1 MANEQDILAKLRA
14 LSNVSSSTPQQSL
27 RPTLPGRASMGSTSL
42 SERLPVPAQQR
53 FSPAVGRAQAKLNT
67 YTRNSAS
74 EFPSLS
80 ERLKLI
86 KGGQVQ
92 QSNGLGGIGGAIL
105 NNPITKTALGALSV
119 IDTPRRAV
127 ISGLREATD
136 YFDTDPNTKAS
147 FGDFLNQTADT
158 EYGFGTAFPMEGALG
173 RVVGFIGDV
182 AFDPL
187 TYATLG
193 STVAKKA
200 VVKGALD
207 ASGKPMLL
215 REALGGVKN
224 VAGRE
229 GAIALSGLAERM
241 GASPKL
247 VQAIARDGKRAFRR
261 LDAGYADEGIK
272 LAESM
277 GLQKN
282 GIYYLGSRI
291 KVPFSGV
298 IADGIES
305 GLVGA
310 RLGVLKHVPGAT
322 RFQELIT
329 PRGTSS
335 TKELKVARAALRRGE
350 GSAERASLLVRSEA
364 MHFAERANANI
375 AADVY
380 AKGVKVLMEDNDV
393 INAGADIYKFLDSPK
408 TAWTRPMTPAEKLA
422 YDKYKPFWENLHKD
436 VEDAI
441 RQVEPNFILGKQD
454 NYFPHVRTEAAE
466 RLAEDVS
473 ARGEQIRQYLKYD
486 PTDPAGSF
494 RSRQLKL
501 KDEWFGHELTQ
512 EDIDKG
518 IDQLNYLA
526 KNPKV
531 VDGVP
536 VAEAMTEDFF
546 ETDVM
551 SVLKK
556 YGDHYSSQIGLAY
569 ALQKGLE
576 LDVMRQGKIGAE
588 LTDTFVDS
596 VDTAVKSTK
605 KGVKKSGDKV
615 RGIAKDLIVGAQNAL
630 QDVLDTSV
638 NARLVAAQNLDSTI
652 PYVSNTVDALRTSV
666 TNLIE
671 ARSARTQAVKAFE
684 DMFLEK
690 NIIVDSVI
698 HEANAVDVQLEKT
711 IKTIQ
716 GLISSIETVA
726 PGTKTVVFE
735 GKERTVAS
743 TLKMLEKRAK
753 TLGEKMN
760 SFDSTF
766 EHMDSMVDT
775 VELIIGSNIQ
785 DVASTGDNMF
795 DRLLSI
801 TNSPDSRLA
810 GVPGARK
817 TSSNRGGL
825 TERFMSEIFSDEAK
839 YPEFARVRKIINPTN
854 DRSMSPRVLSKIFLE
869 DVTDKEGNV
878 LVRGIKN
885 RIYSGITTGK
895 NQDELRQSALWL
907 IARDYKMHSI
917 RGNTGELT
925 LDAATLSRH
934 DNLIALM
941 EESDVAQRIM
951 NARAANTRSG
961 VRDVGLGGKPLTKSE
976 ELKSKLYNTAA
987 RYVDKQQELADNVK
1001 MLESAYERVAEGAT
1015 PTPTQQFYI
1024 EAAQEIVDNNK
1035 IELEKIGKTIPYAER
1050 NVADKLGQTNGLID
1064 QNLRLANAV
1073 SEYYL
1078 HRETSIQVGRISELL
1093 AFTGFEPTPELYKT
1107 ILGRIANDER
1117 VGLGRFVS
1125 RFTEAEQVLVSL
1137 RASLDGSP
1145 NKSLLLK
1152 EKLSKIFEEI
1162 QPPAPGANA
1171 AEIEAHRVATNNQ
1184 QLIREFMPELEA
1196 VWGKARGT
1204 RTSRQFYNDSR
1215 APQFGEEL
1223 AAVAKDLGVKDE
1235 VTRGITRNAH
1245 PVYSPDG
1252 PLLSA
1257 DGQAIDYSELSG
1269 MSVTRGSEAYQNSQI
1284 DALQGNVEK
1293 LLKMVESMEDARV
1306 SGGPVKA
1313 AKEAEE
1319 RIAARERA
1327 KIKEEYD
1334 VAVRTIEDQ
1343 FDPNRTQ
1350 ILQGPGLPKNILS
1363 PEDAADR
1370 KRFLQLAELEYKKK
1384 LRAQQKDF
1392 AIQQQNAEVETVVN
1406 SSLSQPIGEL
1416 LPKGLQLKPVTKA
1429 ELRSPRIKKLRETY
1443 ETIMSDIAKNQD
1455 AAKAVKRRVASTQGK
1470 QSANVLVKG
1479 VVGPGEHNGLAAMI
1493 SDSLTGGN
1501 RQVDALFAELLGG
1514 EKAIISPNQTVG
1526 PKTAVRSTKQIL
1538 ESDSYFGKTKYR
1550 IGKRMNNLAI
1560 LSNDPTISSKALLEG
1575 VPGSYNLR
1583 GTWDAGSWAY
1593 NADLHGASGLADSL
1607 EEHANMLVNKANEIE
1622 RRSVRT
1628 AQLVKQK
1635 DSPTSPALKAIDSA
1649 TSEGAVELAVRRA
1662 NIRSAART
1670 AKRTVEP
1677 AIKRLKKMQ
1686 SQPMFARA
1694 IHHEAEQKF
1703 ALELAKVS
1711 DDYAVRSGLF
1721 TPLEWLSLWNDGAY
1735 KIKPSEE
1742 YLFGDIRG
1750 YITNQIDILR
1760 KERAVT
1766 FRQGRPV
1773 KGIDNRI
1780 AAFERGLSGE
1790 FNLDEFKDAA
1800 YTKFRTYFNQ
1810 FGDSP
1815 NKYFMN
1821 DWSTNVNKVVGS
1833 SDFALEHS
1841 AYGFMAGEQT
1851 ASVRSKL
1858 LVDRFDATPESAYLR
1873 AIDSEKEKIS
1883 DAMIQHM
1890 LRQPDAVSREK
1901 VSAEYLR
1908 RSRGVRTPESIFDA
1922 TETAR
1927 ESVRQTFVGVERLG
1941 QAPPPRY
1948 VSAEA
1953 RGIYREAEEL
1963 RAQGARIRSKH
1974 IQELEE
1980 SIGLSD
1986 RRQMEASAEMA
1997 QISKDIES
2005 MLVSAGVKV
2014 KPNQKP
2020 LKLAA
2025 QAERTAAGLRPMA
2038 SAYEGID
2045 SVIEKN
2051 IRKKVIKELGYEPGQ
2066 FAGRNEKEI
2075 KNFLRNNKRIQKLI
2089 RGKQVTANRSSLESF
2104 FETRMQQE
2112 VTSFR
2117 NAQPRVGA
2125 NNFVV
2130 NPQLRAEALA
2140 VRAGATAADSARM
2153 QELIGQIVELKFSE
2167 NYKEMSGMNIFDDL
2181 FKSTINDQIS
2191 LSRNLALQQI
2201 ELGRQLVQAQD
2212 AVFNIKTSRA
2222 FKTTNI
2228 NLGKA
2233 EQAVANAED
2242 AFTTATL
2249 YDDWGPQNIE
2259 LIKLNVAQMEQLI
2272 KRGDVVSKGSPG
2284 ITTGIKKGAVASDW
2298 MEEVETF
2305 IEESRYQINQMSGGK
2320 VSSTPAINRVE
2331 ASYLKAKK
2339 QYLDATVNMDIAMQ
2353 EALQADWVKGLTG
2366 TQLGGLPGQPG
2377 FGPSAMQM
2385 TVTFD
2390 EGFVQLS
2397 KFYPNIGVRKEVADI
2412 FQNVHRVGDPVVAEQ
2427 LQKYIGRYTR
2437 FFKAYATLSP
2447 GFHVRN
2453 AISNAFMLFAAGG
2466 NPAQMAKGLD
2476 LSKRWIEA
2484 SKNNINVDDWIKSLP
2499 QSEQLIARGTIEA
2512 AAASGGGQINDFLSE
2527 VTPFGTK
2534 FMKEKGRWIEQHS
2547 RFVLAYDGIAS
2558 GMTPQQASA
2567 RVKRYL
2573 IDYQDISSLD
2583 SVMRQIVPFWM
2594 WTSRNFPMQLQNMWT
2609 NPRSYQIFN
2618 SIKRNMSDDQEGD
2631 IVPEWMVKA
2640 GAFKLPFGT
2649 DLYATPDIGFN
2660 RLGQQLEEF
2669 VTPSKY
2675 MANVN
2680 PLLRVPLELM
2690 NDKQYFSGKQFSKN
2704 PVEVSGGSSEFLQPL
2719 LQLLGYGQTTED
2731 GRKFVSDKA
2740 YYGLTSLLPTLG
2752 QAERLI
2758 PSKTS
2763 AAGGVPWNALLG
2775 LAGAPVKQ
2783 NTESYML
2790 GELARRKSLAQAE
2803 VSKEKALKGE

>member
-1 MANEQDILAKLRA
+1 MAIEQDILAKLRA

-53 FSPAVGRAQAKLNT
+53 FSPTVGRAQAKLNT

-158 EYGFGTAFPMEGALG
+158 EYGFGTAFPMKGALG
-173 RVVGFIGDV
+173 RVVGFLGDV

-200 VVKGALD
+200 VVKGVFD

-229 GAIALSGLAERM
+229 GAVALAGLAERM
-241 GASPKL
+241 GASPRL
-247 VQAIARDGKRAFRR
+247 IQAIARDGKRAFRR
-261 LDAGYADEGIK
+261 LDAGYADEGVK

-335 TKELKVARAALRRGE
+335 TKELKVARAGLRRGE
-350 GSAERASLLVRSEA
+350 GSADRASLLVRSEA

-380 AKGVKVLMEDNDV
+380 AKGVKVLMEDNDI
-393 INAGADIYKFLDSPK
+393 INAGADIYKFLDSPE
-408 TAWTRPMTPAEKLA
+408 TAWTRPMTPGEKLA

-441 RQVEPNFILGKQD
+441 RQVEPNFVLGKQD
-454 NYFPHVRTEAAE
+454 NFFPHVRTEAAE

-494 RSRQLKL
+494 RSRQLKA
-501 KDEWFGHELTQ
+501 KSEWFGHELTQ
-512 EDIDKG
+512 ADVDG
-518 IDQLNYLA
+518 GVDRLNYLA

-531 VDGVP
+531 VNGVP
-536 VAEAMTEDFF
+536 VAEAMTENFF

-576 LDVMRQGKIGAE
+576 LDVMRQAKIGAE

-615 RGIAKDLIVGAQNAL
+615 RGIAKDLIVAAQNAL
-630 QDVLDTSV
+630 QDVLDTTV
-638 NARLVAAQNLDSTI
+638 NARLVAAQNLDSTV

-684 DMFLEK
+684 NMFLEK
-690 NIIVDSVI
+690 NIIVDSVM

-825 TERFMSEIFSDEAK
+825 TEDFMSEIFQNETR

-885 RIYSGITTGK
+885 RIYSGVTTGK

-907 IARDYKMHSI
+907 IARDYRMHSI
-917 RGNTGELT
+917 RGKTGELT

-934 DNLIALM
+934 ENLIALM

-987 RYVDKQQELADNVK
+987 RYVDKQQELTDNVK
-1001 MLESAYERVAEGAT
+1001 MLESTYENIADGAV
-1015 PTPTQQFYI
+1015 PTPTQQLRI
-1024 EAAQEIVDNNK
+1024 DSAQKIVDKNRL
-1035 IELEKIGKTIPYAER
+1035 ELEKIGKTIPYAER
-1050 NVADKLGQTNGLID
+1050 NVADKFGQTNGLIE

-1073 SEYYL
+1073 SEYYI

-1152 EKLSKIFEEI
+1152 EKLRKIFEEI

-1223 AAVAKDLGVKDE
+1223 AAVAKDLGVTDE

-1257 DGQAIDYSELSG
+1257 DGQVIDYSELSG
-1269 MSVTRGSEAYQNSQI
+1269 MSITRGSEAYQNSQI

-1293 LLKMVESMEDARV
+1293 LLKMVESMEDARISGASSNRAKRV
-1306 SGGPVKA
+1306 S
-1313 AKEAEE
+1313 AE
-1319 RIAARERA
+1319 IARTQRL

-1334 VAVRTIEDQ
+1334 AAVNAIEAE
-1343 FDPNRTQ
+1343 FDTRRFGAGAGSGK
-1350 ILQGPGLPKNILS
+1350 ILG
-1363 PEDAADR
+1363 PEDSAQR
-1370 KRFLQLAELEYKKK
+1370 KQLLQLAKEEQDVK
-1384 LRAQQKDF
+1384 LRDTKDF
-1392 AIQQQNAEVETVVN
+1392 FRLEQQAQEVVPVVDN
-1406 SSLSQPIGEL
+1406 SLTQSIGEL
-1416 LPKGLQLKPVTKA
+1416 LPDGTKLKPTTKA
-1429 ELRSPRIKKLRETY
+1429 ELRSPRVKKLRETY
-1443 ETIMSDIAKNQD
+1443 ETIMSDIANNQA
-1455 AAKAVKRRVASTQGK
+1455 AAKAVKRRVVSAQGK

-1479 VVGPGEHNGLAAMI
+1479 IVGPGEHNGLAAMI

-1514 EKAIISPNQTVG
+1514 EKTIISPNQTVG

-1538 ESDSYFGKTKYR
+1538 ESNSYFGKTKYR
-1550 IGKRMNNLAI
+1550 VGKRMNNLAI

-1607 EEHANMLVNKANEIE
+1607 DEHANMLVNKANEME

-1635 DSPTSPALKAIDSA
+1635 DSPASPALKAIDSA

-1662 NIRSAART
+1662 NIRSAARA

-1694 IHHEAEQKF
+1694 MHHEAEQKF

-1773 KGIDNRI
+1773 KGIDNKI

-1883 DAMIQHM
+1883 DGMVQHM

-1927 ESVRQTFVGVERLG
+1927 ESVRQTFVGVDRLG
-1941 QAPPPRY
+1941 QAPPPKY

-1974 IQELEE
+1974 IKELEE
-1980 SIGLSD
+1980 SIGLAD
-1986 RRQMEASAEMA
+1986 RRQMEASVEMA

-2075 KNFLRNNKRIQKLI
+2075 KNFLKNNKRIQKLI
-2089 RGKQVTANRSSLESF
+2089 RGKQVTASRSSLESF

-2140 VRAGATAADSARM
+2140 VRAGNTAVDSARM
-2153 QELIGQIVELKFSE
+2153 QELIGQIVELRFSE

-2181 FKSTINDQIS
+2181 FKSTIDDQIS

-2272 KRGDVVSKGSPG
+2272 KRGGVVSKGSPG
-2284 ITTGIKKGAVASDW
+2284 ITTGIKKGAVAKDW

-2339 QYLDATVNMDIAMQ
+2339 QYLDSTVNMDIAMQ

-2412 FQNVHRVGDPVVAEQ
+2412 FQNVHRVGDPVIAEQ

-2476 LSKRWIEA
+2476 LSRRWIEA

-2499 QSEQLIARGTIEA
+2499 EAEQLIARGTIEA

-2547 RFVLAYDGIAS
+2547 RFVLAYDGVAS

-2719 LQLLGYGQTTED
+2719 LQILGYGQTTED
-2731 GRKFVSDKA
+2731 GKKFVSDKA
-2740 YYGLTSLLPTLG
+2740 YYGFTSLLPTLG

-2763 AAGGVPWNALLG
+2763 APGGIPFNALLG

-2803 VSKEKALKGE
+2803 VSKEKALKGD